1 MASTYSTNLALEL
14 IGTGDQA
21 GTWGNTLN
29 TNIGTLVEQAISGY
43 VTQAVSTGTDTTITM
58 PNGASGVARN
68 MYIELTGT
76 GGTNTNLIVPANKKL
91 YFIYNNS
98 TGAVTVKVSGQ
109 TGVSVPAGKKVS
121 LVSNGTDVVDAINY
135 IPSFTTP
142 SFSITN
148 LSVSDTSST
157 VFRSASATITNLI
170 ATNFNANSATITN
183 LKSTNIGAQSG
194 SGTIAFYND
203 GDQCLI
209 TMENGVAVKDADG
222 STPTINLQNSSG
234 TVVGQ
239 IIYSSGL
246 YLQSLVN
253 SSNLVLNSY
262 SSGAVQR
269 SVFVGDPNG
278 NSTMYYAGQVGLQAV
293 NTGQIVYSSVN
304 DNPEIGMY
312 QDDKSTRNALIQA
325 GTSGLT
331 LYQEVH
337 GAPITLVSENNAG
350 NQTTL
355 LIADPDGASTS
366 YYAGTAA
373 VFTASQGIG
382 VQSTT
387 GSSTSVAFYSTGST
401 LEGVAYTQSAGQLVV
416 RAELAN
422 RGVTLQGTD
431 SGNADS
437 TLFDAAPDGAATLY
451 YDNTAAL
458 ATAAIATNGTGAT
471 VTDGG
476 GTARPVGL
484 NITPITTASA
494 GTDLR
499 IANSGHLIRCT
510 SAITVDIDTTTD
522 TAPNGSFW
530 TIENAAGANCTISAT
545 GVNLVW
551 LDGSA
556 GTTGS
561 RTFAAYGYVTIL
573 KVSNGN
579 YRIVGTGLS

>member
-253 SSNLVLNSY
+253 SSQVVLNGY

-269 SVFVGDPNG
+269 SVFVGN
-278 NSTMYYAGQVGLQAV
+278 
-293 NTGQIVYSSVN
+293 
-304 DNPEIGMY
+304 
-312 QDDKSTRNALIQA
+312 
-325 GTSGLT
+325 
-331 LYQEVH
+331 
-337 GAPITLVSENNAG
+337 
-350 NQTTL
+350 
-355 LIADPDGASTS
+355 PDGPAYL
-366 YYAGTAA
+366 YYAGTTTAYTTADGLSVGTASNLSPTAGGVGLIKLVGNGYTGYATLDANAMYVGHNSAIRNFVLRVNAA
-373 VFTASQGIG
+373 DMLTIVPAGAISLNYSSANAFFTASQGIG

-401 LEGVAYTQSAGQLVV
+401 LEGVAYTQSAGQFTI

-484 NITPITTASA
+484 NVTPITTASA

>member
-1 MASTYSTNLALEL
+1 MSRDSSGNYSLPSGNPVVTGTTIDSTVHNNTTSDIATELTDSLSRSGKGGMLAVFKLLDGTVSSPGAQFANDANTGMYRVTTDTLGLAAGGVLVVKGEAATVTIPVKLVVESAESVDLSASTAGFA
-14 IGTGDQA
+14 IGD
-21 GTWGNTLN
+21 L
-29 TNIGTLVEQAISGY
+29 SG
-43 VTQAVSTGTDTTITM
+43 QH
-58 PNGASGVARN
+58 
-68 MYIELTGT
+68 IEFDD
-76 GGTNTNLIVPANKKL
+76 AEMQSKS
-91 YFIYNNS
+91 NS
-98 TGAVTVKVSGQ
+98 TTAATLSLNRLGGAV
-109 TGVSVPAGKKVS
+109 
-121 LVSNGTDVVDAINY
+121 
-135 IPSFTTP
+135 
-142 SFSITN
+142 
-148 LSVSDTSST
+148 
-157 VFRSASATITNLI
+157 
-170 ATNFNANSATITN
+170 
-183 LKSTNIGAQSG
+183 NIGAQSG
-194 SGTIAFYND
+194 TGTVTLYNNT
-203 GDQCLI
+203 DQCLI
-209 TMENGVAVKDADG
+209 TQEDGVAIKDGDG
-222 STPTINLQNSSG
+222 STPTINLVNSAG
-234 TVVGQ
+234 TAVGQ

-253 SSNLVLNSY
+253 SSNLVLNGY

-350 NQTTL
+350 AQKTL
-355 LIADPDGASTS
+355 LIADPDGSSTS

-382 VQSTT
+382 VQSTS